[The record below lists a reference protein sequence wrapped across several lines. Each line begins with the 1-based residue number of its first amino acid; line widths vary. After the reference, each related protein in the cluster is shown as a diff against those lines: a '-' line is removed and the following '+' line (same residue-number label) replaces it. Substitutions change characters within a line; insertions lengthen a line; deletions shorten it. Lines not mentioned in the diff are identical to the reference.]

1 MKFKINSSISNYQ
14 VLISKTKVL
23 KMVDDKEAVFIIDRK
38 VASLYKN
45 LFPDTPR
52 KILINATEKNKD
64 LTQIPQIFSKLKKLS
79 FNKEQKIICVGGG
92 ILQDLATFIASVY
105 MRGVDWEYYPTTLL
119 SMVDSCLGG
128 KSSINLSPYKNLI
141 GNFHPPSKIS
151 VLPQFIDTLSSED
164 KISGLL
170 EALKILYA
178 NKKNIPSMY
187 LKPDS
192 TVSLKDNKYYYKII
206 TDSLLTKK
214 QFIEEDEFDQGI
226 RKLLNFGHTF
236 GHALESI
243 SSYKITHGVAVGYGM
258 LAAINYVKIT
268 QTIDDRDRSFYR
280 LIHFLLSQSS
290 SRNNRLIQKLFTC
303 KNLFF
308 KSFDADKKH
317 SKDSYRLIV
326 PKENS
331 LEIISVAKS
340 SATKNLI
347 WKSMTESL
355 NLNEI

>member
-1 MKFKINSSISNYQ
+1 M
-14 VLISKTKVL
+14 
-23 KMVDDKEAVFIIDRK
+23 
-38 VASLYKN
+38 
-45 LFPDTPR
+45 
-52 KILINATEKNKD
+52 
-64 LTQIPQIFSKLKKLS
+64 
-79 FNKEQKIICVGGG
+79 
-92 ILQDLATFIASVY
+92 
-105 MRGVDWEYYPTTLL
+105 
-119 SMVDSCLGG
+119 
-128 KSSINLSPYKNLI
+128 
-141 GNFHPPSKIS
+141 
-151 VLPQFIDTLSSED
+151 
-164 KISGLL
+164 
-170 EALKILYA
+170 
-178 NKKNIPSMY
+178 
-187 LKPDS
+187 
-192 TVSLKDNKYYYKII
+192 
-206 TDSLLTKK
+206 TKK

-268 QTIDDRDRSFYR
+268 QIIDDRDRSFYR
-280 LIHFLLSQSS
+280 LIHFLLSQSI
-290 SRNNRLIQKLFTC
+290 SRNKRLIQKLFTC
-303 KNLFF
+303 KKLFF

-331 LEIISVAKS
+331 LEIISVVKS